1 MRMLRVP
8 LSIGVL
14 LALVGAPPA
23 QGCAA
28 PQALVSGMLQ
38 RLEGSVLEDARP
50 NPSVLLALNLA
61 GASSRHVQKLLLQ
74 QLKEEAVERAQKD
87 MASGEV
93 ALLVLAL
100 LSSCQDPQ
108 QVQALGLSVDLLH
121 VLQQATDEE
130 LANMEVEGVPKT
142 TLYNV
147 GLDALSLC
155 LAGVG
160 GYQEASVE
168 LAKELL
174 SPSSP
179 LSVDTRAMAALA
191 LVCTY
196 GRTDLHDVRDLLQEA
211 LSTVTNGFLDEQE
224 ERGGLI
230 GNIYSMGLAMQALE
244 SAGRFYAPRQW
255 DCSQALSVVSEHHF
269 QLPTAI
275 AQLLPALVGRTY
287 LEAGSLD
294 CSSVTRAS
302 RSLQPSPAASAG
314 TAAPH
319 GMGAPGRGA
328 APSMPLSL
336 AAAPI
341 TVQLSIIN
349 KLQGKHFSFS
359 TAVQVPAGSTLLE
372 VLEAA
377 AEEDPTVYSFQTE
390 QTSWGTMV
398 VSIHGLAGN
407 AADRTYWRFLSGSDA
422 LQEGVALYKPQDGEH
437 IQAVF
442 STY

>member
-8 LSIGVL
+8 LSLGVL

-255 DCSQALSVVSEHHF
+255 DCSQALSVVAEHHF

-294 CSSVTRAS
+294 CSSITRAS
-302 RSLQPSPAASAG
+302 RSLQPRW
-314 TAAPH
+314 PH
-319 GMGAPGRGA
+319 PQVRLLLMGWALRARGA

-341 TVQLSIIN
+341 TVQFSIIN